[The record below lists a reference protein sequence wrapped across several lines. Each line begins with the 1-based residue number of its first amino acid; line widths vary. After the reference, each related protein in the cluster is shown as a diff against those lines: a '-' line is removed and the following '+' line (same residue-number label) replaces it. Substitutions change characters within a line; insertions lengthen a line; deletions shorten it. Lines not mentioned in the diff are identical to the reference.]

1 MKGASGS
8 IVLSIGCA
16 VSLAVAPVALA
27 QSSAPPMQSGTTPS
41 QQSGAAPTRSEITNA
56 LRPIPPA
63 MQGGEQGLPTPGTR
77 PLAQPPKPV
86 FTTSTSGAPVQPAS
100 RAHSSAT
107 DTAVLSG
114 CTPAGDMGAKPSITL
129 PTITFEFGS
138 AQLKPEAIAT
148 LQKLGKSLKKDFPV
162 DNPFLIQ
169 GHTDAAGTFDYNQ
182 ELSKE
187 RAQAVR
193 DYLTQEMGIKTQLDV
208 AGVGYCQLANPADP
222 KGAENRRVVVI
233 NKAT

>member
-1 MKGASGS
+1 MKGASS
-8 IVLSIGCA
+8 TIVLTVGCA
-16 VSLAVAPVALA
+16 MSLAIAPVALA
-27 QSSAPPMQSGTTPS
+27 QSSSTT
-41 QQSGAAPTRSEITNA
+41 PTRSEITNA

-63 MQGGEQGLPTPGTR
+63 MQSGEQGLPTPGTA
-77 PLAQPPKPV
+77 PLTPPSKPV
-86 FTTSTSGAPVQPAS
+86 YSTSTSGAPVEPAVRGHRS
-100 RAHSSAT
+100 TAETGPVLTGCPAAT
-107 DTAVLSG
+107 D
-114 CTPAGDMGAKPSITL
+114 AGKPSVTL